1 MTGADGLQ
9 HLGVIGGGAWGTAL
23 GAVFARA
30 GRRTLL
36 WAREPEVVEEIND
49 RHENS
54 LFLPDIALPGDLRAS
69 GDLAAFAAM
78 DALFL
83 VTPAQH
89 LRAVAGALRPH
100 LERPLP
106 LVICAKGIERDSGRL
121 MSDVLAETLPGH
133 PIAVLSGPTFAAEVA
148 RGLPAALTLASADE
162 ALGRALMAAIALPT
176 FRTYY
181 SADIIGAQIGG
192 AVKNVLAIACGVV
205 AGLQLGENARAALI
219 TRGLAEMTRFGVAMG
234 ARRETLMGLSGVG
247 DLILTCSSE
256 QSRNM
261 SLGKALGEGRRAAD
275 ILAERRSVAEGVWSA
290 GVVARLG
297 RKHGIEMP
305 ITDAVVALLAPDAR
319 VGAVVEGLLARPL
332 KAEEP

>member
-1 MTGADGLQ
+1 MTRAHGLQ

-30 GRRTLL
+30 GRETLL
-36 WAREPEVVEEIND
+36 WAREPEVVEEING

-54 LFLPDIALPGDLRAS
+54 LFLPDIALPGELRAS

-89 LRAVAGALRPH
+89 LRTVAAALRPH
-100 LERPLP
+100 LERPVP
-106 LVICAKGIERDSGRL
+106 LVICAKGIERDSGKL
-121 MSDVLAETLPGH
+121 MSAVLAETLPGH
-133 PIAVLSGPTFAAEVA
+133 PLAVLSGPTFAAEVA
-148 RGLPAALTLASADE
+148 RGLPAALTLATADE

-219 TRGLAEMTRFGVAMG
+219 TRGLAEMTRFGEAMG

-297 RKHGIEMP
+297 RAHGIEMP

-332 KAEEP
+332 KAEEH

>member
-1 MTGADGLQ
+1 MTRGATMN

-23 GAVFARA
+23 GSVFVRA
-30 GRRTLL
+30 GRDTLL
-36 WAREPEVVEEIND
+36 WAREPEVVDEINSG
-49 RHENS
+49 HENS
-54 LFLPDIALPGDLRAS
+54 LFLRGIALPEGLRAS
-69 GDLAAFAAM
+69 GDLADFADM
-78 DALFL
+78 EALFL

-89 LRAVAGALRPH
+89 MRATAEALRPH
-100 LERPLP
+100 LRRRMP
-106 LVICAKGIERDSGRL
+106 LVICAKGIERESGKL
-121 MSDVLAETLPGH
+121 MSTVLAETLPGH
-133 PIAVLSGPTFAAEVA
+133 PLAVLSGPTFATEVA
-148 RGLPAALTLASADE
+148 RGLPAALTLATAE
-162 ALGRALMAAIALPT
+162 ELLGRALMAAIARPT
-176 FRTYY
+176 FRTYF
-181 SADIIGAQIGG
+181 SPDPVGAQIGG

-205 AGLQLGENARAALI
+205 AGLRLGENARAALI
-219 TRGLAEMTRFGVAMG
+219 TRGLAEMTRFGEAMG

-275 ILAERRSVAEGVWSA
+275 VLAERRSVAEGVWSA
-290 GVVARLG
+290 EVVARLG
-297 RKHGIEMP
+297 REHGIEMP